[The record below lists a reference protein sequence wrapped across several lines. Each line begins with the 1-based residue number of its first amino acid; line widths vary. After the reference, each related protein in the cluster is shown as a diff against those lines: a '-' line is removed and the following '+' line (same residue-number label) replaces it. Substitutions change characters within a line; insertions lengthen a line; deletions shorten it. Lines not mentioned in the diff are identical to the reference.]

1 VVVELTIVE
10 VPQIENYIAIAY
22 CRSNHNNVPQYLFK
36 IREKKVTPKS
46 MHILT
51 IKTKISEHDRDILKL
66 RKRQH

>member
-1 VVVELTIVE
+1 VVVEPTIVE

-51 IKTKISEHDRDILKL
+51 IKTKI
-66 RKRQH
+66 